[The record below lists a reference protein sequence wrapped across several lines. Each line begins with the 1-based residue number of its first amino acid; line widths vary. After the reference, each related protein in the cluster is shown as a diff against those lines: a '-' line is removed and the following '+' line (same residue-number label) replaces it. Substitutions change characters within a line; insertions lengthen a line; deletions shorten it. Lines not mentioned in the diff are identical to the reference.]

1 MSLTLG
7 LIINGSR
14 IESREYAAALDR
26 RARDLG
32 LTVFATGEDGSLG
45 LEPWR
50 EQPVDV
56 VLAIGG
62 DGTVLEAARRAVAI
76 DRPMLGVNL
85 GTIGFL
91 AEAEPD
97 EMETMLQA
105 LVTGSYE
112 TESRNTI
119 RATMPDG
126 STSVG
131 VNDVVVEKIDAE
143 RLVILDVAIDGEHF
157 MTYRADGLV
166 VATSMGSTAY
176 SLSAGGPLLD
186 PRVPAILLTPVA
198 PHSLFGRT
206 MVVPANSRIVVT
218 VVADRPVRVGT
229 DGVRQGRLTK
239 GEQVQISP
247 GDATL
252 KFITFKT
259 EGFGSRVTRK
269 FGIG

>member
-1 MSLTLG
+1 MSRTLG

-14 IESREYAAALDR
+14 SESREYAAALDQ
-26 RARDLG
+26 RARERG
-32 LTVFATGEDGSLG
+32 FVVFATGEEGPLG
-45 LEPWR
+45 LDPWLD
-50 EQPVDV
+50 QPVDM
-56 VLAIGG
+56 VLAVGG
-62 DGTVLEAARRAVAI
+62 DGTVLEAARRAVEI

-97 EMETMLQA
+97 EMETMLDA
-105 LVTGSYE
+105 LATGRYE
-112 TESRNTI
+112 IEPRNTI

-126 STSVG
+126 SISIG

-157 MTYRADGLV
+157 LTYRADGLV

-198 PHSLFGRT
+198 PHSLFDRT
-206 MVVPANSRIVVT
+206 MVVPADSSISVT

-229 DGVRQGRLTK
+229 DGVRQGRLAM

-252 KFITFKT
+252 QFITFKS